1 MFYLLIL
8 LLQMK
13 LIKHIT
19 DLNKAVNSEKE
30 LGFVPTM
37 GNLHKGHESLIK
49 KSKKKCKK
57 TMVSIFVNPTQFN
70 NKADYKSYP
79 RSLKKDLRVLKRLKV
94 DYIYLPTVNQIYK
107 DIDKYKI
114 SLKKSEK
121 ILCAKFRKGHFEG
134 VLDVLNR
141 FVKIISPQIIFMG
154 EKDYQQFFLV
164 KKFIEK
170 KYKSKVYSS
179 ITIRNSNKVALS
191 SRNSLLN
198 QANLNTAGLIANQLL
213 YLKRLI
219 RKNKN
224 NSNNLIKIFKNELIQ
239 KFNIKIDYLECRNL
253 SNLGT
258 NLYNKPFKIFVAYY
272 LNSVRLIDNF

>member
-1 MFYLLIL
+1 M
-8 LLQMK
+8 
-13 LIKHIT
+13 
-19 DLNKAVNSEKE
+19 
-30 LGFVPTM
+30 
-37 GNLHKGHESLIK
+37 
-49 KSKKKCKK
+49 
-57 TMVSIFVNPTQFN
+57 
-70 NKADYKSYP
+70 
-79 RSLKKDLRVLKRLKV
+79 
-94 DYIYLPTVNQIYK
+94 
-107 DIDKYKI
+107 
-114 SLKKSEK
+114 
-121 ILCAKFRKGHFEG
+121 
-134 VLDVLNR
+134 
-141 FVKIISPQIIFMG
+141 
-154 EKDYQQFFLV
+154 
-164 KKFIEK
+164 
-170 KYKSKVYSS
+170 
-179 ITIRNSNKVALS
+179 S